1 MNVRHGCLLSNSIRC
16 CSAMFRVFVLFF
28 FAASAANALE
38 MPVGGFAPPPPCKVC
53 DWTDAR
59 TLDVQGRAEF
69 PSFGQRDKYFDRLP
83 GDAQGKVRDEVWS
96 LSRMSAGMYIDFS
109 TSSSQLYLNITYTTE
124 TMSMWHFPA
133 TGCSGMDLYAW
144 DSRNGTWRWTSVTKI
159 MQYPTSVNKMTT
171 LPSRDSP
178 TRYRLH
184 LPTYNGVRTLLIG
197 HDEKHP
203 VVASAP
209 NSASTKKPIV
219 WYGTSILQGAVA
231 SRPGMIFTSWI
242 SRNIQREIFNFGFSG
257 NGLMEL
263 NVSQFLTDIDAA
275 LFIIDCLPN
284 MTPDL
289 VKANT
294 IPIVEYL
301 RQKHPTTPIL
311 LVSGTWYGDHWF
323 DSSPN
328 DAKTQA
334 LQTEY
339 DKLVAAGRAKNVH
352 LFTNLMDQLFGG
364 EELINPTVGGT
375 HPSDLGHSY
384 MTKFYSKYLPTLLG
398 GD

>member
-1 MNVRHGCLLSNSIRC
+1 
-16 CSAMFRVFVLFF
+16 
-28 FAASAANALE
+28 
-38 MPVGGFAPPPPCKVC
+38 
-53 DWTDAR
+53 
-59 TLDVQGRAEF
+59 
-69 PSFGQRDKYFDRLP
+69 
-83 GDAQGKVRDEVWS
+83 
-96 LSRMSAGMYIDFS
+96 MSAGMYIDFS

>member
-1 MNVRHGCLLSNSIRC
+1 
-16 CSAMFRVFVLFF
+16 
-28 FAASAANALE
+28 
-38 MPVGGFAPPPPCKVC
+38 
-53 DWTDAR
+53 
-59 TLDVQGRAEF
+59 
-69 PSFGQRDKYFDRLP
+69 
-83 GDAQGKVRDEVWS
+83 
-96 LSRMSAGMYIDFS
+96 
-109 TSSSQLYLNITYTTE
+109 
-124 TMSMWHFPA
+124 
-133 TGCSGMDLYAW
+133 
-144 DSRNGTWRWTSVTKI
+144 
-159 MQYPTSVNKMTT
+159 
-171 LPSRDSP
+171 
-178 TRYRLH
+178 
-184 LPTYNGVRTLLIG
+184 
-197 HDEKHP
+197 
-203 VVASAP
+203 
-209 NSASTKKPIV
+209 
-219 WYGTSILQGAVA
+219 
-231 SRPGMIFTSWI
+231 
-242 SRNIQREIFNFGFSG
+242 
-257 NGLMEL
+257 MEL

-328 DAKTQA
+328 DAKTQV